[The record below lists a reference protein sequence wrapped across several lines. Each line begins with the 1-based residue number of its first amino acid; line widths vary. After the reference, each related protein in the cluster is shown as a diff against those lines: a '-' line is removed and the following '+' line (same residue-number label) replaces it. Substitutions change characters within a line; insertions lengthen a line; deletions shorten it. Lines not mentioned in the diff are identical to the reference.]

1 VHGDGFREAARG
13 RKGEEKLGF
22 ARRVWQTRRTFEPS
36 TIMTWY
42 YAVGSQQQGPVTE
55 DQLQG
60 LIKGGVVTGDT
71 LVWREGMANWLP
83 YRTVSGATPPPPA
96 AASTAV
102 PVSTQT
108 LAFTPTAEV
117 LYAGFWIRFCAKMLD
132 GLVIGIPIGILL
144 VISMVASGAFA
155 QKRGDAAMLI
165 PVVQIVIQL
174 VAMVL
179 SVLYNTIAVGT
190 WGTTLGKKA
199 CGLKVIRAD
208 GSKPTYGRACGR
220 AFAEI
225 LSGAVCYIG
234 YIIAGFDDQKRSLHD
249 HMCDTR
255 VVRDK

>member
-1 VHGDGFREAARG
+1 
-13 RKGEEKLGF
+13 
-22 ARRVWQTRRTFEPS
+22 
-36 TIMTWY
+36 M
-42 YAVGSQQQGPVTE
+42 
-55 DQLQG
+55 QG
-60 LIKGGVVTGDT
+60 LIKDGVVTGDT
-71 LVWREGMANWLP
+71 LVWREGLANWQP
-83 YRTVSGATPPPPA
+83 YRTVSGGTMPPA
-96 AASTAV
+96 APESGVT
-102 PVSTQT
+102 PVSAQA
-108 LAFTPTAEV
+108 LAFTPAADV
-117 LYAGFWIRFCAKMLD
+117 LYAGFWIRVCAKMLD

-144 VISMVASGAFA
+144 VISMVAMGGFT
-155 QKRGDAAMLI
+155 QKRGDMGMMI

-208 GSKPTYGRACGR
+208 GSKLTYGRACGR

>member
-1 VHGDGFREAARG
+1 
-13 RKGEEKLGF
+13 
-22 ARRVWQTRRTFEPS
+22 
-36 TIMTWY
+36 MTWY
-42 YAVGSQQQGPVTE
+42 YAVGSQQQGPVTD

-60 LIKGGVVTGDT
+60 LVKDGVVTGDT

-83 YRTVSGATPPPPA
+83 YRTVVGAPPPPPPA
-96 AASTAV
+96 ASSAA
-102 PVSTQT
+102 PVSAQS
-108 LAFTPTAEV
+108 LGLTPTAEV
-117 LYAGFWIRFCAKMLD
+117 LYAGFWIRFCAKLLD

-144 VISMVASGAFA
+144 VVTMVAMGGFA
-155 QKRGDAAMLI
+155 QKRSDAAMLI
-165 PVVQIVIQL
+165 FGVQIVVQL

-179 SVLYNTIAVGT
+179 SVLYNTIAVGA
-190 WGTTLGKKA
+190 WGATLGKKA

-225 LSGAVCYIG
+225 LSGAVFYIG